1 MILYYYGIGAIL
13 LSFLICFFVTRRGI
27 DWLKKLHMGQK
38 ILEIGPSWHKAKEG
52 TPTMG
57 GLFFA
62 LSSVFVTLILG
73 IAAVLYGNRAG
84 VFTDAVCVLVF
95 MILHG
100 LVGFVDDYVKF
111 VRHRNKGLTALQKLV
126 FQFAIT
132 GAFLYSMHTLGHT
145 STALHVPFVE
155 VPLELGWFY
164 YLFSLLW
171 IVMMINAVNLTD
183 GLDGLAGSSISV
195 VLVFFGVLTVRLAD
209 EVADSALRVI
219 LTCALL
225 GALLAFLCFNRHPA
239 KLFMGD
245 TGSLYLGA
253 AITGLAYWFDEPLI
267 LFLCGIV
274 FLWEALSDVLQVGYF
289 KLSGGKRIFKMAP
302 FHHHLEKC
310 GMRETRIVVLF
321 TFLTLL
327 GCIAASFCF

>member
-1 MILYYYGIGAIL
+1 MILYYYCAGAVL

-62 LSSVFVTLILG
+62 LTSIGISLMLG
-73 IAAVLYGNRAG
+73 VAAVVYGNRAG
-84 VFTDAVCVLVF
+84 TFTDAICVLVF
-95 MILHG
+95 LILHG
-100 LVGFVDDYVKF
+100 LVGFADDYVKF
-111 VRHRNKGLTALQKLV
+111 VRHRNKGLTAMQKLV

-132 GAFLYSMHTLGHT
+132 AAFLFCMHTLGHT
-145 STALHVPFVE
+145 ATALKLPFTDAVI
-155 VPLELGWFY
+155 ELGWFY
-164 YLFSLLW
+164 YPFSLLW
-171 IVMMINAVNLTD
+171 IVMLINAVNLTD
-183 GLDGLAGSSISV
+183 GLDGLAASSMSV
-195 VLVFFGVLTVRLAD
+195 VLVFFAVLTIRLAD
-209 EVADSALRVI
+209 EVSDASLRI
-219 LTCALL
+219 LLIGALL
-225 GALLAFLCFNRHPA
+225 GALIAFLCFNRHPA

-245 TGSLYLGA
+245 TGSLFLGA
-253 AITGLAYWFDEPLI
+253 ALTGLAYWFDEPLI
-267 LFLCGIV
+267 LFFCGII

-310 GMRETRIVVLF
+310 GMSENKIVALF
-321 TFLTLL
+321 TFITLC
-327 GCIAASFCF
+327 GCIAASFF